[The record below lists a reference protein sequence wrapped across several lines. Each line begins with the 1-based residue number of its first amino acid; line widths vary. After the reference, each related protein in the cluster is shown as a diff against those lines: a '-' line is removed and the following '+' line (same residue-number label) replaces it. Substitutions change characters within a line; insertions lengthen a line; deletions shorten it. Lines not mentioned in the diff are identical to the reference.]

1 MDNRN
6 NKIIF
11 LYNLKELYSSEKKYK
26 KVELNLKNYKNIKIQ
41 KNKNLLIV
49 NKIKNNLL
57 ILKKYFKLSDE
68 IIFII
73 EPNFYSVKK
82 YYFVINK
89 IIKYNINPKKIKI
102 IIRNKNEKIYYLIIK
117 CFFKK
122 KKIEKIERGKYG
134 IRKRNK

>member
-1 MDNRN
+1 M
-6 NKIIF
+6 I
-11 LYNLKELYSSEKKYK
+11 
-26 KVELNLKNYKNIKIQ
+26 
-41 KNKNLLIV
+41 
-49 NKIKNNLL
+49 
-57 ILKKYFKLSDE
+57 

-117 CFFKK
+117 YQ
-122 KKIEKIERGKYG
+122 KISSLIFLGGILASISVLILSIGKFTLNFVNIFTSILTFLWGFILIKNLEKE
-134 IRKRNK
+134 

>member
-1 MDNRN
+1 M
-6 NKIIF
+6 
-11 LYNLKELYSSEKKYK
+11 
-26 KVELNLKNYKNIKIQ
+26 ELNLKNYKNIKIQ

-122 KKIEKIERGKYG
+122 LKIKKIERGKYG

>member
-1 MDNRN
+1 MDSKN
-6 NKIIF
+6 NKLIF
-11 LYNLKELYSSEKKYK
+11 LYNLKELYDSEKKYK

-122 KKIEKIERGKYG
+122 LKIEKIERSKYG

>member
-1 MDNRN
+1 MDSKN
-6 NKIIF
+6 NKLIF
-11 LYNLKELYSSEKKYK
+11 LYNLKELYDSEKKYK

-68 IIFII
+68 IVFII

-82 YYFVINK
+82 YYFIINK

-102 IIRNKNEKIYYLIIK
+102 IIKNKNEKIYYLIIK

-122 KKIEKIERGKYG
+122 LKIEKIERSKYG

>member
-1 MDNRN
+1 MDSKN
-6 NKIIF
+6 NKLIF
-11 LYNLKELYSSEKKYK
+11 LYNLKELYDSEKKYK

-89 IIKYNINPKKIKI
+89 IIK
-102 IIRNKNEKIYYLIIK
+102 
-117 CFFKK
+117 
-122 KKIEKIERGKYG
+122 
-134 IRKRNK
+134 

>member
-1 MDNRN
+1 ME
-6 NKIIF
+6 I
-11 LYNLKELYSSEKKYK
+11 
-26 KVELNLKNYKNIKIQ
+26 NLKNYKNIKIQ

-68 IIFII
+68 IVFII
-73 EPNFYSVKK
+73 KTNLYKIKK
-82 YYFVINK
+82 YKNIINK
-89 IIKYNINPKKIKI
+89 IKKYNIKKKKIKI
-102 IIRNKNEKIYYLIIK
+102 IIKNKNEKIYYLIIK

-122 KKIEKIERGKYG
+122 LKIEKIERGKYG

>member
-1 MDNRN
+1 MDSKN
-6 NKIIF
+6 NKLIF
-11 LYNLKELYSSEKKYK
+11 LYNLKELYDSEKKYK

-122 KKIEKIERGKYG
+122 LKIKKIERGKYG

>member
-11 LYNLKELYSSEKKYK
+11 LYNLKELYSSGKKYK
-26 KVELNLKNYKNIKIQ
+26 KVEINLKNYKNIKIQ

-68 IIFII
+68 IVFII

-82 YYFVINK
+82 YYFIIN
-89 IIKYNINPKKIKI
+89 KKIKI
-102 IIRNKNEKIYYLIIK
+102 IIKNKNEKIYYLIIK

-122 KKIEKIERGKYG
+122 LKIEKIERGKYG
-134 IRKRNK
+134 IRK

>member
-1 MDNRN
+1 MDNIN

-11 LYNLKELYSSEKKYK
+11 LYNLKELYSSGKKYK
-26 KVELNLKNYKNIKIQ
+26 KVEINLKNYKNIKIQ

-68 IIFII
+68 IVFII

-82 YYFVINK
+82 YYFIINK

-102 IIRNKNEKIYYLIIK
+102 IIKNKNEKIYYLIIK

-122 KKIEKIERGKYG
+122 LKIEKIERGKYG